1 MEEIKKMVEN
11 QRLFFSGGN
20 TKDILYRKHQLNLL
34 KNAIHSNEQEI
45 MDGLKMDLN
54 KSAFESYE
62 TEIGIVLEEI
72 KFMLRNMER
81 LTKSRRVKTP
91 ITHFLSGSRIYKEPY
106 GVVLIIAPWNYP
118 FQLALVP
125 LVGAIAT
132 GNCSIIK
139 PSNYSPNTSAIIKK
153 IINACFS
160 PEYIGVIEGGRDT
173 NQTLLDE
180 KFDYI
185 FFTGSVSV
193 GKLVMEKAATHLTPV
208 VLELGGKSP
217 CIIDQTADIRI
228 AARRLAWGKFLNA
241 GQTCV
246 APDYL
251 LIHES
256 VKEQFIKE
264 FRKNIMEMYG
274 DKPESNEE
282 FPKIINEKHFA
293 RLISLIASGEVIIGG
308 NTNSETNQIAPTV
321 LNHVSWED
329 KIMEEEIFGP
339 ILPILEYHDLS
350 EIAEKINGR
359 PKPLALYL
367 FTTSKENELFIVNNI
382 SYGGGCINDTIIH
395 LATSYLA
402 FGGVGNSGMGN
413 YHGEASIN
421 TLSHHKSVLKK
432 SNLLDIPLRY
442 PPYKKHL
449 DLLKKILK

>member
-274 DKPESNEE
+274 DKPESNEG
-282 FPKIINEKHFA
+282 
-293 RLISLIASGEVIIGG
+293 IS
-308 NTNSETNQIAPTV
+308 
-321 LNHVSWED
+321 
-329 KIMEEEIFGP
+329 K
-339 ILPILEYHDLS
+339 
-350 EIAEKINGR
+350 
-359 PKPLALYL
+359 
-367 FTTSKENELFIVNNI
+367 
-382 SYGGGCINDTIIH
+382 
-395 LATSYLA
+395 
-402 FGGVGNSGMGN
+402 N
-413 YHGEASIN
+413 Y
-421 TLSHHKSVLKK
+421 
-432 SNLLDIPLRY
+432 
-442 PPYKKHL
+442 
-449 DLLKKILK
+449 